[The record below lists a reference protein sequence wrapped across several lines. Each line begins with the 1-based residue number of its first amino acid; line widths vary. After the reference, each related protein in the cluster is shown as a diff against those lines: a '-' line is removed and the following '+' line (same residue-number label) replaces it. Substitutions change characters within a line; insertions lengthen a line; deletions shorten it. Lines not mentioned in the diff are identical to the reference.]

1 MFGISV
7 RRGSQLRERPT
18 LRETGEVPPE
28 EHLDPDPLLCQRL
41 PDLAPLAAREALPH
55 HRAFDVDPEIGE
67 AEVGRERLAHGAV
80 RIALEHERVFTKREH
95 LAFPTP
101 YAAVPEETALTSY
114 ELAQRPTD
122 DPSLVLV
129 DVTGELDLT
138 NAHELEERLEALGES
153 NGARLVLDLN
163 RVVFVD
169 SAALHVLFRI
179 ARRLGKDR
187 FGLVLEPSAA
197 VARTLAIVGI
207 SEVATISE
215 TLDSLESS

>member
-1 MFGISV
+1 M
-7 RRGSQLRERPT
+7 
-18 LRETGEVPPE
+18 
-28 EHLDPDPLLCQRL
+28 
-41 PDLAPLAAREALPH
+41 
-55 HRAFDVDPEIGE
+55 
-67 AEVGRERLAHGAV
+67 
-80 RIALEHERVFTKREH
+80 
-95 LAFPTP
+95 
-101 YAAVPEETALTSY
+101 TSY

-138 NAHELEERLEALGES
+138 NAREFEERLEALAGS

-169 SAALHVLFRI
+169 SAALHVFFRI
-179 ARRLGKDR
+179 ARRLGKGQ
-187 FGLVLEPSAA
+187 FELVLEPSAA

-215 TLDSLESS
+215 APA

>member
-1 MFGISV
+1 M
-7 RRGSQLRERPT
+7 
-18 LRETGEVPPE
+18 
-28 EHLDPDPLLCQRL
+28 
-41 PDLAPLAAREALPH
+41 
-55 HRAFDVDPEIGE
+55 
-67 AEVGRERLAHGAV
+67 
-80 RIALEHERVFTKREH
+80 
-95 LAFPTP
+95 
-101 YAAVPEETALTSY
+101 TSY

-122 DPSLVLV
+122 DPRFVLV

-138 NAHELEERLEALGES
+138 NAHDLEERLEALTES

-179 ARRLGKDR
+179 ARRLGKSH

-207 SEVATISE
+207 TEVATISN
-215 TLDSLESS
+215 TADAHTATSP